1 MNAILENVMGEEFT
15 LSGDQKII
23 IEDTAE
29 FVREANGFHVRCKG
43 PKPPVPTPT
52 PTPKVNILGTIAVV
66 NQSTTDSDAT
76 VQKWI
81 NAVKIQA
88 DRDIAPYWGGSV
100 DFQFVGKNTPPPADW
115 YCLIVDNADV
125 AGALGY
131 HDVGPQGQPIIKVF
145 TEFEAQGAG
154 SSSITLS
161 HEIAESISDT
171 NANTTIQGFD
181 EQGRA
186 CLYFQENADPVE
198 NDTYQINGVDVSDF
212 VTKQWFVKGS
222 TAKLDILGQVSKPF
236 QILPGGYMEISYDGG
251 NTWNQVNKNSKR
263 ASLHKSEESRY
274 ALYKKAPDERKKS
287 TFKIQ
292 T

>member
-1 MNAILENVMGEEFT
+1 MENFQ
-15 LSGDQKII
+15 LSGDNKII
-23 IEDTAE
+23 VEDSAE
-29 FVREANGFHVRCKG
+29 MTRDPRTGAFHIRCK
-43 PKPPVPTPT
+43 VPTPPPI
-52 PTPKVNILGTIAVV
+52 PTPKVNILGTVAVV

-76 VQKWI
+76 VQKWL

-88 DRDIAPYWGGSV
+88 DRDISKFWGGSV
-100 DFQFVGKNTPPPADW
+100 DFQFVGKANPPPADW

-131 HDVGPQGQPIIKVF
+131 HDVGPNGEPIIKVF
-145 TEFEAQGAG
+145 TEFESQGAG

-181 EQGRA
+181 ENGKA
-186 CLYFQENADPVE
+186 CLYFRESADPVE

-212 VTKQWFVKGS
+212 ITPAWFVQNS
-222 TAKLDILGQVSKPF
+222 TAQLDILNQVKKPY

-251 NTWNQVNKNSKR
+251 DTWTQVNKNSNR
-263 ASLHKSEESRY
+263 AELHETGHSRY
-274 ALYKKAPDERKKS
+274 ALYKKPIDKRKKS
-287 TFKIQ
+287 TFKIAS
-292 T
+292 